1 MLAVL
6 NTIALCKHGL
16 LAAIALYN
24 CSLKSFPFVQYE
36 VVMLFVLYLALVVF
50 LTAYDD
56 ICVGPCVITCE
67 YLPAVMKVFGFCP

>member
-56 ICVGPCVITCE
+56 FV
-67 YLPAVMKVFGFCP
+67 